1 MRAVN
6 AAFAAMYIGA
16 SVPISGVPEEAPRL
30 ALPPTPRERKERGER
45 ESGATVRSFKGPYC
59 RGPVT
64 PGGWGDITPVTR
76 GEWGFVVGGWRGRGA
91 VETC

>member
-1 MRAVN
+1 M
-6 AAFAAMYIGA
+6 
-16 SVPISGVPEEAPRL
+16 PISGVKEEAPRL
-30 ALPPTPRERKERGER
+30 AAPPTPRERRER
-45 ESGATVRSFKGPYC
+45 ESGATVRSFRGPYC

>member
-1 MRAVN
+1 
-6 AAFAAMYIGA
+6 MYAGTP
-16 SVPISGVPEEAPRL
+16 VPISGVQEEAPRL
-30 ALPPTPRERKERGER
+30 VMPPTPRERG
-45 ESGATVRSFKGPYC
+45 SGATVKSFRGPYC